1 MVAAAL
7 HRTDMD
13 QITPRQLQA
22 WLEDASRA
30 RPVLVDVRE
39 PWEHAICGLPDAVQL
54 PMNAVPARADELDPA
69 ADTVVICHHGARSFQ
84 VGIFLERR
92 GFARVYNLL
101 GGVDA
106 WAREIDPSMAVY

>member
-1 MVAAAL
+1 VAAAAPYGA
-7 HRTDMD
+7 DMER
-13 QITPRQLQA
+13 ITSQQLKA
-22 WLEDASRA
+22 WLDDASRA

-39 PWEHAICGLPDAVQL
+39 PWEHAICVLPGAVQM
-54 PMNAVPARADELDPA
+54 PMNTIPGRAGELDPG

-92 GFARVYNLL
+92 GFGRVYNLL

>member
-1 MVAAAL
+1 MVTAAQ
-7 HRTDMD
+7 HDEMER
-13 QITPRQLQA
+13 ITPRQLKA
-22 WLEDASRA
+22 WLEDSSRA

-39 PWEHAICGLPDAVQL
+39 PWEHAICALPDALPL
-54 PMNAVPARADELDPA
+54 PMNTVPARSDELDPA

-84 VGIFLERR
+84 VGMFLERR

-106 WAREIDPSMAVY
+106 GAREVDPSMAVY

>member
-1 MVAAAL
+1 VVTAAQ
-7 HRTDMD
+7 HDEMER
-13 QITPRQLQA
+13 ITPQQLKA
-22 WLEDASRA
+22 WLEDSSRA

-39 PWEHAICGLPDAVQL
+39 PWELAICALPGALPV
-54 PMNAVPARADELDPA
+54 PMNTVPARSDELDPA

-106 WAREIDPSMAVY
+106 WAREVDPSMAVY

>member
-1 MVAAAL
+1 MVASAP

-13 QITPRQLQA
+13 QITARELKA
-22 WLEDASRA
+22 WLDDRA
-30 RPVLVDVRE
+30 RPRPVLVDVRE
-39 PWEHAICGLPDAVQL
+39 PWEHAICGMPGALEL
-54 PMNAVPARADELDPA
+54 PMNTVPGRAEELDPA

-84 VGIFLERR
+84 VGMFLERR

-106 WAREIDPSMAVY
+106 WAREVDPSMAVY

>member
-1 MVAAAL
+1 MVAAAP

-13 QITPRQLQA
+13 KITPRQLQA
-22 WLEDASRA
+22 LAEDGARA

-84 VGIFLERR
+84 
-92 GFARVYNLL
+92 
-101 GGVDA
+101 GG
-106 WAREIDPSMAVY
+106 